1 MTAEM
6 GHSFRQL
13 VRTPMKTGVEDKAG
27 GARPA
32 AAVAPT
38 KRRPSLSQGRRVRY
52 IHWHAGE
59 ALERA
64 ERLRAFG
71 YEVDPAPF
79 DGPAA
84 LKAMRLAPPDTVV
97 IDLSRVT
104 SHGRE
109 VGVALRAAKPTRL
122 VPLVFVGG
130 EPDKLARV
138 KQVLPDATFC
148 SWTNFAS
155 ALKRALARPPREVAV
170 PSSIMASYA
179 GVPLARKLGVKPD
192 MTVRLV
198 DAPDGFED
206 RLTDL
211 PAGTRLI
218 RSTVAPAGLTLW
230 FVKCVAAYAKGLRA
244 ATIWA
249 EHGGLWVVWPK
260 QTSPLAEDLTQD
272 NVRRLGLEAG
282 LVDYKICAVD
292 ADWSGLR
299 FAPRKTPETARAK

>member
-1 MTAEM
+1 
-6 GHSFRQL
+6 
-13 VRTPMKTGVEDKAG
+13 MKTGTSDRAG
-27 GARPA
+27 GSRPTA
-32 AAVAPT
+32 AEAVR
-38 KRRPSLSQGRRVRY
+38 KRCPSLSRGRRVRY
-52 IHWHAGE
+52 LHWHVGE
-59 ALERA
+59 ASERA
-64 ERLRAFG
+64 GRLRALG
-71 YEVDPAPF
+71 YEVDHAPF
-79 DGPAA
+79 DGPAT
-84 LKAMRLAPPDTVV
+84 LKTLRQAPPDAVV
-97 IDLSRVT
+97 IDLSRVP

-130 EPDKLARV
+130 EPDKIARV
-138 KQVLPDATFC
+138 RQVLPDATFC
-148 SWTNFAS
+148 SWANLAS

-211 PAGTRLI
+211 PAGARLT
-218 RSTVAPAGLTLW
+218 RSTAGQAGLTLW
-230 FVKCVAAYAKGLRA
+230 FVKRVADYAKRLPA
-244 ATIWA
+244 ATAWA
-249 EHGGLWVVWPK
+249 AEGGLWVVWPK
-260 QTSPLAEDLTQD
+260 QTSPLAGDLTQGA
-272 NVRRLGLEAG
+272 VRRLGLEAR
-282 LVDYKICAVD
+282 LVDFKICAVD